1 MLQFDLPLTKADQGD
16 SLVYTLITTLDV
28 LLSSGQL
35 ITERGWGG
43 FVTTLQPMPSANG
56 MVGKIRSTLI
66 KLAHADVDSDE
77 LISIMKEH
85 EYEFGLRRHVDQYQS
100 EVIISTPSGILSF
113 RLLA

>member
-16 SLVYTLITTLDV
+16 SLVYTLINTLDV
-28 LLSSGQL
+28 LLSSEQL
-35 ITERGWGG
+35 IVTRGWGG
-43 FVTTLQPMPSANG
+43 LVTTLQPMPSANG

-66 KLAHADVDSDE
+66 RLAHADVDSDE

-85 EYEFGLRRHVDQYQS
+85 EYEFGFRRHVDPYQS
-100 EVIISTPSGILSF
+100 EVIVSTPSGILSF